1 MSSGVARDVVHL
13 LEQPGDEQHLR
24 PPLDSVLESK
34 YRRTDAYLNTST
46 APATSRHGSRGC

>member
-1 MSSGVARDVVHL
+1 MSSVSPVRSYTCLNNPVTSSIAA
-13 LEQPGDEQHLR
+13 
-24 PPLDSVLESK
+24 PLDKVLESK